1 MAKVMTAWPAEGAD
15 TSASRSL
22 PFPDGPSHLSRLL
35 DAGSFVCTSEVTPP
49 RGANADPLRAKARLL
64 RGCADAVNITDNQTA
79 RVHMSS
85 LAGAVV
91 LRSEGIEP
99 VLQVTTRDRNRLALQ
114 SDLLG
119 ASALGVRNILCLG
132 GDPIHIGNDP
142 TAKAV
147 HDLDATGLIGLARR
161 LRDDAKDFGGAD
173 LTHAPELLIGGT
185 CNPFGGSTE
194 IALKL
199 LKDKVAAG
207 ADFFQTQAVFDIE
220 KFEAFLK
227 EARASGALEGA
238 KVLIGIIP
246 LKSAKTA
253 HYLAEKV
260 PGIVIPKRILD
271 EIDAA
276 ADQAAYGRKLAVE
289 LIEGVRDLQGVSG
302 VHVMA
307 INWEEAVRPIM
318 DEAAL
323 LPRPPHSY

>member
-1 MAKVMTAWPAEGAD
+1 MNPWVASGASAPHRERALPA
-15 TSASRSL
+15 SASSNL
-22 PFPDGPSHLSRLL
+22 ARLL
-35 DAGSFVCTSEVTPP
+35 ESGTFVGTSEVTPP
-49 RGANADPLRAKARLL
+49 RGADASALREKARVL

-91 LRSEGIEP
+91 LRSEGVEP
-99 VLQVTTRDRNRLALQ
+99 VLQMTTRDRNRLALQ

-147 HDLDATGLIGLARR
+147 HDLDASGLIALAKR
-161 LRDDAKDFGGAD
+161 LRDESKDFAGTD
-173 LTHAPELLIGGT
+173 LSHAPDLLIGGT

-194 IALKL
+194 VALRLLREKL
-199 LKDKVAAG
+199 AAG
-207 ADFFQTQAVFDIE
+207 ADFFQTQAVFDLE
-220 KFEAFLK
+220 KFEAFLG
-227 EARASGALEGA
+227 EARSVGALDGA
-238 KVLIGIIP
+238 KLLVGIIP

-253 HYLAEKV
+253 HFLAEKV
-260 PGIVIPKRILD
+260 PGIVIPQSVLN

-276 ADQAAYGRKLAVE
+276 SDAAAYGQRLAVE
-289 LIEGVRDLQGVSG
+289 LIDGVREMRGIAG
-302 VHVMA
+302 VHIMA

-318 DEAAL
+318 DQAGL
-323 LPRPPHSY
+323 LPRPA

>member
-1 MAKVMTAWPAEGAD
+1 MSSWPAAGAESPP
-15 TSASRSL
+15 TGGL
-22 PFPDGPSHLSRLL
+22 PAAEGPSSLARLL
-35 DAGSFVCTSEVTPP
+35 ESGAFVCTSEVTPP
-49 RGANADPLRAKARLL
+49 RGANPEALRAKARLL

-79 RVHMSS
+79 RVHMAS

-91 LRSEGIEP
+91 LRSEGVEP
-99 VLQVTTRDRNRLALQ
+99 VLQITTRDRNRLALQ

-147 HDLDATGLIGLARR
+147 HDLDASGLIGLARR
-161 LRDDAKDFGGAD
+161 LRDESKDFGGAD
-173 LTHAPELLIGGT
+173 LTHAPQLLIGGT

-194 IALKL
+194 VAVRL
-199 LKDKVAAG
+199 LKEKVAAG
-207 ADFFQTQAVFDIE
+207 ADFFQTQAVFDLE
-220 KFEAFLK
+220 KFESFMK
-227 EARASGALEGA
+227 EARAAGALEGA
-238 KVLIGIIP
+238 KVLVGIIP

-260 PGIVIPKRILD
+260 PGIVIPQRILD

-276 ADQAAYGRKLAVE
+276 PDVAAYGRKLAVD
-289 LIEGVRDLQGVSG
+289 LIDGVRELAGVTG
-302 VHVMA
+302 VHIMA
-307 INWEEAVRPIM
+307 INWEEAVRPIV

-323 LPRPPHSY
+323 LPRPRVP

>member
-1 MAKVMTAWPAEGAD
+1 MNPWTAVGAAAPRGD
-15 TSASRSL
+15 REAQ
-22 PFPDGPSHLSRLL
+22 PSVSSNLSRLL
-35 DAGSFVCTSEVTPP
+35 EARAFVCTSEVTPP
-49 RGANADPLRAKARLL
+49 RGADASALREKARVL

-91 LRSEGIEP
+91 LRSEGVEP

-147 HDLDATGLIGLARR
+147 HDLDAAGLIGLARR
-161 LRDDAKDFGGAD
+161 LRDESKDFAGTD
-173 LTHAPELLIGGT
+173 LSHAPHLLIGGT

-194 IALKL
+194 VALRL
-199 LKDKVAAG
+199 LGEKVAAG
-207 ADFFQTQAVFDIE
+207 ADFFQTQAVFDLE
-220 KFEAFLK
+220 KFEAFLG
-227 EARASGALEGA
+227 EARSAGALDGA
-238 KVLIGIIP
+238 RLLVGIIP

-260 PGIVIPKRILD
+260 PGIVIPKRVLE

-276 ADQAAYGRKLAVE
+276 SDPAAYGKRLAVE
-289 LIEGVRDLQGVSG
+289 IIDGVRELRGVAG
-302 VHVMA
+302 VHIMA

-318 DEAAL
+318 DEAGL
-323 LPRPPHSY
+323 LPRPPSV

>member
-1 MAKVMTAWPAEGAD
+1 MTSWPAEGTDVA
-15 TSASRSL
+15 ASRSL
-22 PFPDGPSHLSRLL
+22 PFPEGASHLSRLL
-35 DAGSFVCTSEVTPP
+35 DAGAFVCTSEVTPP
-49 RGANADPLRAKARLL
+49 RGANADALRDKARLL

-91 LRSEGIEP
+91 LRSEGVEP

-119 ASALGVRNILCLG
+119 ASGLGVRNILCLG

-161 LRDDAKDFGGAD
+161 LRDESKDYGGAD

-194 IALKL
+194 IAIKL

-207 ADFFQTQAVFDIE
+207 VDFFQTQAVFDLE
-220 KFEAFLK
+220 KFEEFLK
-227 EARASGALEGA
+227 TARAAGALEGA
-238 KVLIGIIP
+238 KVLVGIIP

-271 EIDAA
+271 EIGSASDA
-276 ADQAAYGRKLAVE
+276 QAYGRKLAVQ
-289 LIEGVRDLQGVSG
+289 LIDGVRDLNGVAG
-302 VHVMA
+302 VHIMA
-307 INWEEAVRPIM
+307 INWEEAVRPIV